1 VQDTCIGFASVFSD
15 AFETSQRCL
24 HVFCCSD
31 TKTASAVRI
40 QKSESTS
47 ANVRKWFAVS
57 IQKSEWTS
65 ANVRKWAKTALWAAM
80 FQKQQAEDDMKDVVI
95 NIDGGACLLV
105 RAGRANRSVRLRSAG
120 YRRHS
125 LSVSEMSLFVVS

>member
-1 VQDTCIGFASVFSD
+1 MQDTCIGFASVFSY

-47 ANVRKWFAVS
+47 ANVRKWV
-57 IQKSEWTS
+57 
-65 ANVRKWAKTALWAAM
+65 KTALWAAM

-105 RAGRANRSVRLRSAG
+105 RAGRANRSARLRSAG